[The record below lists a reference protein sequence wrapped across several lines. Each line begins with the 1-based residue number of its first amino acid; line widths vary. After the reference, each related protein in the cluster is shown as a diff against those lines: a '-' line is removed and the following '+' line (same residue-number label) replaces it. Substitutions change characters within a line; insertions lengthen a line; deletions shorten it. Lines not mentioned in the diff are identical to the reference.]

1 MCANGG
7 NCTSPGVCNCTSDW
21 DGPSCETGD
30 GIIHMSATTYLITIY
45 TAICDP
51 MCANG
56 GNCTSPGVCNCTSDW
71 DGPSCET
78 GDGIIHMFTT
88 T

>member
-1 MCANGG
+1 MIVMPPHVYILHVEAAICDPVCANGG
-7 NCTSPGVCNCTSDW
+7 NCTSPGVCTCTS
-21 DGPSCETGD
+21 G
-30 GIIHMSATTYLITIY
+30 
-45 TAICDP
+45 
-51 MCANG
+51 
-56 GNCTSPGVCNCTSDW
+56 W